1 MEIKNLSK
9 AVDIILKAV
18 KENKNIIVYGD
29 ADLDGVSSVI
39 IAKEAIEEA
48 GGMVSAVYFPNREKE
63 GYGITQKA
71 LSELKKYAPGLFL
84 VFDCGIGNF
93 KEVKDAKALGF
104 EVLIVD
110 HHKILG
116 KIPEASLVVDPHR
129 EDDPYPFKDLAAAA
143 LSYKIAKALL
153 AKQGKWKSPE
163 KYLELAA
170 LSTLADQMPL
180 LDENEKMVEE
190 GVKALKYTKRE
201 GLLALAEL
209 TDFKN
214 IDVIELQQKM
224 IASLNAGETGKDSNQ
239 IYDLLTAS
247 KNDAHEFAEFLIKKL
262 KKKKEEVKKITE
274 EVEFRLK
281 QSSGD
286 IVFEGDGAWPLVLL
300 GPVASKICRK
310 YNMPVFLY
318 REGKNDC
325 QGAVRNPS
333 AMDGVKAMETCQN
346 LLESYGG
353 HAQAS
358 GFRVK
363 KENLDSFKTCLEKYF
378 EK

>member
-1 MEIKNLSK
+1 MSK